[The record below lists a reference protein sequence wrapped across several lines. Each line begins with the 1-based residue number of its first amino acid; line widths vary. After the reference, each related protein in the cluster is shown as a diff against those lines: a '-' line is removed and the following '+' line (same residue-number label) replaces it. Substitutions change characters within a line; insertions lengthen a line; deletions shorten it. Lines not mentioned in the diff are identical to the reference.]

1 VNEEGAVID
10 KRDDLM
16 LMAEYVVVGANGQL
30 GHELSAR
37 FEAEGIGLTRPD
49 FDLTQ
54 PGTMRTQLNR
64 LRPRVVFN
72 CAAYN
77 FVDRAESEPDTAFA
91 VNAWGPRHLAEIC
104 RDIDCVLVHFSTNY
118 VFGLDAER
126 RRPYLETDSPGPISA
141 YGMSKL
147 AGEYFVRATCPKH
160 FVIRTAGVFGLWG
173 SGGKGTNFVELM
185 LRLAKEGKPIRV
197 VSDQVCTP
205 TSTVDL
211 AQATIALI
219 KTDRFGLYHLTNS
232 GSCSWHEYAQTIFEL
247 AGVQADLTAVT
258 SQEFGALAPRPR
270 YSVMASQAYQSL
282 GFPELRA
289 WREAL
294 KDYLQD
300 RSKRR

>member
-197 VSDQVCTP
+197 VSDQ
-205 TSTVDL
+205 
-211 AQATIALI
+211 
-219 KTDRFGLYHLTNS
+219 DRFGLYHLTNS